1 MPDFVHND
9 PEFRDLLNIV
19 SSHKEIDITLVE
31 KDYWIMHALYS
42 LHLQGIEFEL
52 KGGTSL
58 SKGHGLIHRFS
69 EDIYIHIRTNFGLM
83 T

>member
-31 KDYWIMHALYS
+31 KD
-42 LHLQGIEFEL
+42 
-52 KGGTSL
+52 
-58 SKGHGLIHRFS
+58 
-69 EDIYIHIRTNFGLM
+69 
-83 T
+83 